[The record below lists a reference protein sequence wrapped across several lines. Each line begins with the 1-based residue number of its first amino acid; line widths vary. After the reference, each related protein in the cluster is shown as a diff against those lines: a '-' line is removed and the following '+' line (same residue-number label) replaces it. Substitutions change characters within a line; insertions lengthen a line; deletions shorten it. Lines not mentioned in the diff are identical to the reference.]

1 MNPTCCLPC
10 TLTLPC
16 QVEGKASSS
25 IIETEDITDVAYMFG
40 LHIMSEAPLSPLQ
53 SLRMLQF
60 LWDSGEG
67 VPTNIVRH
75 KLTSCALLLFP
86 GIVRTG
92 YPIMAQVDLMSEL
105 IDEKTIRSSG
115 SWNVFHILG
124 HRHRHAGW
132 QFPLHST
139 AADCNLWNVYLHE
152 EVLDIPRA
160 RAHPNLTP
168 ELRQER
174 IRKHMDV
181 GAPLR
186 LWNSWT
192 ALETYLQVL
201 SRRGGGDSW
210 VILSLSSS
218 GVQRHNVLT
227 CLTA

>member
-124 HRHRHAGW
+124 HRHQHAGW
-132 QFPLHST
+132 QFPLHGT

-201 SRRGGGDSW
+201 SRCGGGDSW

-218 GVQRHNVLT
+218 RLQRHNVLT